1 MRILIVEDHKKI
13 NALLARFARQDKHTV
28 KQTYHAEEALEL
40 MSKESFD
47 MMITDLMLGD
57 MQGEELIQR
66 IRSVSDIYIMVI
78 SAKTELSDKLDVL
91 GMGADDYL
99 TKPFSIE
106 EVMAKLA
113 NIEKRL
119 ITKRPLFYSFYQGEL
134 IVRPLERMATY
145 KNENLDFTVN
155 EFDVLAYLMQHPNRV
170 FSRMEL
176 LDILFQESEAYDRII
191 DVYIK
196 NIRKKLHDQP
206 KQPRYIKTVFG
217 LGYQFVGDLD
227 D

>member
-1 MRILIVEDHKKI
+1 MRILIIEDHKKI
-13 NALLARFARQDKHTV
+13 NTLLATFARQDHHKV
-28 KQTYHAEEALEL
+28 KQTFSAEEALDVI
-40 MSKESFD
+40 SKETFD
-47 MMITDLMLGD
+47 MIITDLMLGD

-91 GMGADDYL
+91 GLGADDYL

-119 ITKRPLFYSFYQGEL
+119 VTLQPLTYSFYQGEL
-134 IVRPLERMATY
+134 AVKPLEHSAMFQQR
-145 KNENLDFTVN
+145 KLDFTAN
-155 EFDVLAYLMQHPNRV
+155 EFEVLVYLMQHPNRV

-176 LDILFQESEAYDRII
+176 LDILFKESEAYDRII
-191 DVYIK
+191 DVYVK

-217 LGYQFVGDLD
+217 LGYQFVGELD